1 MGMMYSSYLAL
12 MHILYLQ
19 IRMVTHPWILDSS
32 AFHVTPRREWFS
44 DYRRGRHGVIHL
56 GDNYA
61 FSVVRIDTRQ
71 SRFWYG
77 SVLTLQHVQ
86 HVLQLKA

>member
-44 DYRRGRHGVIHL
+44 DYRRGRHGVIHGV
-56 GDNYA
+56 GDKYA
-61 FSVVRIDTRQ
+61 CEIVGIGPIVF
-71 SRFWYG
+71 
-77 SVLTLQHVQ
+77 TLQHVW
-86 HVLQLKA
+86 HVP